1 MEELIKAIVTP
12 LVDHP
17 EDVHVTTT
25 ENDGLVTYSLT
36 VHTEDKGKVI
46 GRHGRI
52 AKAIRSVVNAAATT
66 RTERIQLEIF

>member
-17 EDVHVTTT
+17 EDVRIT
-25 ENDGLVTYSLT
+25 EIKNDGLVTYSLT

-46 GRHGRI
+46 GKQGRV
-52 AKAIRSVVNAAATT
+52 AKAIRSVVNAAAAT
-66 RTERIQLEIF
+66 RSERIQVEID

>member
-17 EDVHVTTT
+17 NDVRVTAK

-66 RTERIQLEIF
+66 RKERIQLEIF